1 VRSSVRTGTL
11 LAALGVAFLL
21 LSVPAIGQEQG
32 SEAPK
37 EAEKTAPEREKS
49 LQEYREILSSR
60 NRDTMHPGDPLLLI
74 GVDQDGNDMRK
85 NTPILEQS
93 DRKVVMV
100 DQQEAYE
107 RALALYAAGAMYKS
121 PLPAAAPDSE
131 VASAPKRAPRASS
144 RGAAV
149 EAGPQWPWFVAT
161 AICVAFI
168 VWLGRRFAAPSKHA
182 DPA

>member
-1 VRSSVRTGTL
+1 MRASVRTRPL
-11 LAALGVAFLL
+11 LAAAGAAFLL
-21 LSVPAIGQEQG
+21 LSVPAIGQEQEPG
-32 SEAPK
+32 APK
-37 EAEKTAPEREKS
+37 EGEKTAPEREKS

-93 DRKVVMV
+93 DKKVVMV

-121 PLPAAAPDSE
+121 PIPAAADSQ
-131 VASAPKRAPRASS
+131 VATAPKPAPRTSAH
-144 RGAAV
+144 AAV
-149 EAGPQWPWFVAT
+149 VESGPQWPWFVAT
-161 AICVAFI
+161 AICVGFI
-168 VWLGRRFAAPSKHA
+168 VWLGRRFSGTAKNANAA
-182 DPA
+182 